1 MFIVGTNEF
10 GNIECNT
17 FVVGICVS
25 VLRKSKFKSL
35 PVVTCWLLERL
46 LACFLTPCY
55 EISQTEQIKC
65 LTEAKG

>member
-10 GNIECNT
+10 MNIDFNQ
-17 FVVGICVS
+17 FDVGICVS
-25 VLRKSKFKSL
+25 VLRKSKIKSL